1 MGASRNWD
9 TSGASTTSEFS
20 VGSEGVAVED
30 ISAADNEVV
39 VPDVGCVASS
49 VDSVGVGLGLST
61 GSVVLFMGVVASVM
75 VVVVQVVN
83 SDKRTAAAAYYFP
96 LDHLRRTPMTVLH
109 KRRKQRLCYAQF

>member
-1 MGASRNWD
+1 MGASRSWD
-9 TSGASTTSEFS
+9 TSGASTSEVS
-20 VGSEGVAVED
+20 VGSVEGVAVEG

-61 GSVVLFMGVVASVM
+61 GSVVLFMGVVVSVM

-83 SDKRTAAAAYYFP
+83 SDKHTAAAAYYCP
-96 LDHLRRTPMTVLH
+96 LHHLRRTPMTVLH
-109 KRRKQRLCYAQF
+109 KG